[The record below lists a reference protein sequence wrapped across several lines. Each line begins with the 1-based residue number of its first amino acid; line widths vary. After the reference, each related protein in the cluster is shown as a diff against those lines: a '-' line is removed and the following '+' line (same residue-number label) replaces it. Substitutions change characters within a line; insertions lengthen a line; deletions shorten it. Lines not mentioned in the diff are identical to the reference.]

1 MLLVAF
7 VVFIYHCALSSSYW
21 HFLMIE
27 RVRLGNVPG
36 RCSTSCF
43 FQCSFEGL
51 QFFVKNSV
59 KGSTRYRASHGC
71 FRACMTIEKRKLHSF
86 QLASSQNAT
95 FFFFF
100 FVLHTFQSKCTQQPL
115 YTYYLYTKSKRICGR
130 YSLWHKTRWQL
141 KFSTAL
147 AFSLMPP
154 LC

>member
-100 FVLHTFQSKCTQQPL
+100 LFFTHFNPNAPNNLCTRIICTQNLNVFAAGIPFGIRL
-115 YTYYLYTKSKRICGR
+115 GGN
-130 YSLWHKTRWQL
+130 
-141 KFSTAL
+141 
-147 AFSLMPP
+147 
-154 LC
+154 